1 MKAEDEMPFDNSWR
15 RTSPKS
21 SGAGNVTKMSAD
33 EFLSSFDGS
42 GHQNDPDVSWMSS
55 SLPEGKM
62 RRLGKVQQKS
72 PSYMLST
79 ESSYT
84 RSKMNEV
91 RGLQKSINTRRML
104 EEHKRHLVAEQ
115 KKLTKVYD
123 HTIDELMSEKRQHN
137 MIRKKLKETTMEM
150 KAAKHENGAIRK
162 FVRP

>member
-33 EFLSSFDGS
+33 EFLSSFDSS
-42 GHQNDPDVSWMSS
+42 GHRNDPDVSWMSS

-62 RRLGKVQQKS
+62 RRLRKDQQKS

-84 RSKMNEV
+84 RSKMNEA
-91 RGLQKSINTRRML
+91 RGLQNRLTGGEFSRNIK
-104 EEHKRHLVAEQ
+104 HLVAEQ
-115 KKLTKVYD
+115 KKLSKVYD

-137 MIRKKLKETTMEM
+137 MIRKQLKETTM
-150 KAAKHENGAIRK
+150 K
-162 FVRP
+162 